1 MPEAIKTYVRY
12 VDGTN
17 RAIGRLVMYLIFVM
31 IGVLLLSTIS
41 RTVFN
46 VSFIWVVEMAQ
57 FLLSAYYILGGGY
70 ATQLDA
76 HVRMDL
82 FYGRFSERGKA
93 ILDSATSG
101 LIIFYLALLLYG
113 ALSSTQY
120 ALFYGQKN
128 YSAWAPPLWPI
139 KVIMTI
145 GIAMMLLQM
154 VAVLFKDLARARGES
169 LDEL

>member
-1 MPEAIKTYVRY
+1 MPRAIRTYVRY
-12 VDGTN
+12 VDGIN
-17 RAIGRLVMYLIFVM
+17 RAVGRLVMYLIFVM
-31 IGVLLLSTIS
+31 IGVLLLSSIARS
-41 RTVFN
+41 VFN

-82 FYGRFSERGKA
+82 FYGRFSARGKA
-93 ILDSATSG
+93 ILDSMTSI
-101 LIIFYLALLLYG
+101 LVIFYLSILFFG
-113 ALSSTQY
+113 AISSTQY
-120 ALFYGQKN
+120 AFNYGQKN

-139 KVIMTI
+139 KLIMTI
-145 GIAMMLLQM
+145 GIALMLAQM
-154 VAVLFKDLARARGES
+154 LAVLFKDVARARGDN

>member
-1 MPEAIKTYVRY
+1 MPKAIRAYVRH
-12 VDGTN
+12 VDRVN
-17 RAIGRLVMYLIFVM
+17 RAVGRLVMYLIFVM
-31 IGVLLLSTIS
+31 IGVLLLSSIS
-41 RTVFN
+41 RSVFN

-82 FYGRFSERGKA
+82 FYGRFSERGRA
-93 ILDSATSG
+93 ILDSMTSV
-101 LIIFYLALLLYG
+101 LMIFYLVVLLMG
-113 ALSSTQY
+113 AISSTHY
-120 ALFYGQKN
+120 SFSYGQKN

-139 KVIMTI
+139 KTIMTI
-145 GIAMMLLQM
+145 GIALMLVQM
-154 VAVLFKDLARARGES
+154 LAVFFKDVARARGEK

>member
-1 MPEAIKTYVRY
+1 MPRAIRTYVRY

-17 RAIGRLVMYLIFVM
+17 RVVGRLVMYLIFVM
-31 IGVLLLSTIS
+31 IGMLLLSSVS
-41 RTVFN
+41 RTAFN

-82 FYGRFSERGKA
+82 FYGRFSTRGKA
-93 ILDSATSG
+93 ILDSMTSV
-101 LIIFYLALLLYG
+101 LLIFYLIILFFG
-113 ALSSTQY
+113 AMSSTHY
-120 ALFYGQKN
+120 SMIYGQKN

-139 KVIMTI
+139 KVIMTV
-145 GIAMMLLQM
+145 GILLMLAQM
-154 VAVLFKDLARARGES
+154 LAVFFKDVARARGEK